1 MNTIWK
7 PLKNFEN
14 THLISNNGDIKKL
27 IDDTIL
33 NKLIHT
39 RGYLSV
45 SFRVNNIKYHLLI
58 HRLLAINFINNPN
71 NYSQVNHINGI
82 KTDNRL
88 ENLEWCSPSQN
99 MKHAFKTGLN
109 KQSDFQKE
117 VLRQR
122 VSKKVINIETNE
134 IFNSVKLAAEK
145 YNIHPSVLA
154 SKLRGEKKNNT
165 PLKYL

>member
-1 MNTIWK
+1 MSIIWK
-7 PLKNFEN
+7 PLKNFES
-14 THLISNNGDIKKL
+14 THLISNLGNIKCISTDKL
-27 IDDTIL
+27 LNIL
-33 NKLIHT
+33 KHS
-39 RGYLSV
+39 RGY
-45 SFRVNNIKYHLLI
+45 NAINININKTKNHLLL
-58 HRLLAINFINNPN
+58 HRLLAINFIDNPN
-71 NYSQVNHINGI
+71 NYTQVNHINGV

-88 ENLEWCSPSQN
+88 ENLEWISPSNN

-117 VLRQR
+117 VLRKR

-134 IFNSVKLAAEK
+134 IFSSVKLAAEK
-145 YNIHPSVLA
+145 YNMHPSVLA

>member
-1 MNTIWK
+1 MSTIWE
-7 PLKNFEN
+7 PLKNFES
-14 THLISNNGDIKKL
+14 THLISNLGDIKRL
-27 IDDTIL
+27 SDNTIL
-33 NKLIHT
+33 NTGKHT
-39 RGYLSV
+39 RGYISISITV
-45 SFRVNNIKYHLLI
+45 DKIKTHVLL
-58 HRLLAINFINNPN
+58 HRALALTFIDNPN
-71 NYSQVNHINGI
+71 NYTQVNHINGI

-88 ENLEWCSPSQN
+88 ENLEWISPSNN

-134 IFNSVKLAAEK
+134 IYESVKIAAEK

-154 SKLRGEKKNNT
+154 SRLRGVLKNNT